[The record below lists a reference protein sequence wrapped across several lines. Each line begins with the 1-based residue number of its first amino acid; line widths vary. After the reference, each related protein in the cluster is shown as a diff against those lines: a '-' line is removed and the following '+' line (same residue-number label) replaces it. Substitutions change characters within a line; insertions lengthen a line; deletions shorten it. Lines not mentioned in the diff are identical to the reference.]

1 MRPGGSGRLFR
12 REREMVRV
20 RKICFLAND
29 ISLPGGLD
37 RVNAALACALAENC
51 AVWIGSLISGG
62 KSWQREILFSGKVR
76 KTVEFCMY
84 RKGYAAFEPA
94 RIEHCSA
101 EGDFFRVSQGFLSI
115 DAVRKSGYNDE
126 NERMCPLMTE
136 NSPLLFQ
143 RVLLWLGR
151 KARENRVPLCAALIF
166 GFLAHGFAFA
176 NKLVNHDE
184 ANALFSKGGSVV
196 LGRWGLCFMDNLFPN
211 VSMPW
216 IYGIVTICLLAVAV
230 CVLARVL
237 PLKSRWA
244 QVLAAGLV
252 VAFPSLTGTFGYM
265 FMSTS
270 HGLAFLLTAL
280 AAWFVTRRGTW
291 FHLAALGC
299 LVFALGIYQAFIG
312 LCAGLLVIVVIR
324 RLLEG
329 EDGKAVLRDGLGYI
343 LFLALSLGLYYGIAR
358 LALALTHQEMAN
370 YATDGMAFSPLA
382 LPANA
387 LLAYRAFL
395 SLFTDGTYCL
405 VPTEFSRVLHGLLWL
420 CAGILLIV
428 RVRAK
433 KRNTLNL
440 VLLIAALVLF
450 PLAVCC
456 IFLFIAPASIHT
468 IVLYSVVDAYLLMLM
483 LADSCPPVSRL
494 RRAVLN
500 ALPVLCALIV
510 TVNIYIANESYL
522 TLHLRYEN
530 AYAFYT
536 SLIAD
541 IKASPE
547 FTQGSKLAVIGSWQD
562 PAFYEEHLG
571 FTNTLTGVT
580 GFKPDS
586 YSKARFLEQYVGFA
600 IPFAT
605 QAEEVEIAAT
615 QEFAEMPVYPYYGSM
630 KKIGDTFVVKLSD

>member
-1 MRPGGSGRLFR
+1 
-12 REREMVRV
+12 
-20 RKICFLAND
+20 
-29 ISLPGGLD
+29 
-37 RVNAALACALAENC
+37 
-51 AVWIGSLISGG
+51 
-62 KSWQREILFSGKVR
+62 
-76 KTVEFCMY
+76 
-84 RKGYAAFEPA
+84 
-94 RIEHCSA
+94 
-101 EGDFFRVSQGFLSI
+101 
-115 DAVRKSGYNDE
+115 
-126 NERMCPLMTE
+126 MTE

-143 RVLLWLGR
+143 RVLSWLGR
-151 KARENRVPLCAALIF
+151 KAKENRVSLCSALIF

-216 IYGIVTICLLAVAV
+216 IYGILTVFFLAVAV
-230 CVLARVL
+230 CVLAHAL

-252 VAFPSLTGTFGYM
+252 VTFPSLTGTFGYM

-280 AAWFVTRRGTW
+280 AVWLITRRGKW

-329 EDGKAVLRDGLGYI
+329 EDGKAVLRDGLSYI
-343 LFLALSLGLYYGIAR
+343 LFLALSLGLYYGIAQ
-358 LALALTHQEMAN
+358 LALALTHQKMAG
-370 YATDGMAFSPLA
+370 YATNGMAFSPLA

-387 LLAYRAFL
+387 LLAYRTFF
-395 SLFTDGTYCL
+395 SLFTSGTYSL
-405 VPTEFSRVLHGLLWL
+405 VPTRFSRVLHGLLWL
-420 CAGILLIV
+420 TAGILLIV
-428 RVRAK
+428 RVGTK
-433 KRNTLNL
+433 KRDALNL

-456 IFLFIAPASIHT
+456 IFLCIAPSSIHT
-468 IVLYSVVDAYLLMLM
+468 IVLYSVVDVYLLMLM
-483 LADSCPPVSRL
+483 LAEGCPPVTQL
-494 RRAVLN
+494 RRVVLN

-547 FTQGSKLAVIGSWQD
+547 FTQGSKLAIIGTWQD

-571 FTNTLTGVT
+571 FTDTLTGVT

-586 YSKARFLEQYVGFA
+586 YSKERFLEQYVGFA
-600 IPFAT
+600 VPFAT
-605 QAEEVEIAAT
+605 QAEEAEIAASP
-615 QEFAEMPVYPYYGSM
+615 EFKDMAVYPYYGST
-630 KKIGDTFVVKLSD
+630 KKIGDTFVVKLSE